1 MHNYSGQMQVEEGL
15 AVLRMEGPQ
24 AAPDADA
31 AQPWRPLA
39 GVRVV
44 ELTGWV
50 AGPQAGVILGDL
62 GADVVKVESPH
73 APDPTRSHTA
83 AQGLSMRT
91 ASGHLMCWETFNRN
105 KRSLALDLSTN
116 EGQRVLYQLVAKS
129 DVFLTNMRTTALERL
144 GASFDRLKTA
154 NPSLVYGVAGGLG
167 SKGPRANDPVVDA
180 IGMAYSGFMYAVSA
194 RQDEPWYPHGS
205 LTDIQ
210 TGTMVAFG
218 IVTALFARSSTNE
231 AQYVHSSQLQSMM
244 WLQNFNIAMAANN
257 GTMFDAHVYASPAF
271 SVYQCGD
278 GEWIALALIH
288 GDSPVRSPW
297 PVLFKLFGK
306 PELTDD
312 PRFASDAVRDLHR
325 DELKAVL
332 ISGFEQRERDYWVD
346 TLQSA
351 DIMCSG
357 IKRVTDVVSDE
368 HVAAEGYIFQLDNGL
383 KFMRSCFELG
393 DVPTKGAPDLGADTH
408 EVLLDLGLSEDE
420 IISLHLADVVM

>member
-1 MHNYSGQMQVEEGL
+1 MEGL
-15 AVLRMEGPQ
+15 R
-24 AAPDADA
+24 AASGA
-31 AQPWRPLA
+31 AASEARLPLA

-73 APDPTRSHTA
+73 LPDPTRSHTA

-91 ASGHLMCWETFNRN
+91 ESGHLMCWETFNRN
-105 KRSLALDLSTN
+105 KRSLALDLSSD
-116 EGQRVLYQLVAKS
+116 EGQRVLHQLVAKS
-129 DVFLTNMRTTALERL
+129 DVFLTNMRAPALERL
-144 GASFDRLKTA
+144 GASFEQLRA
-154 NPSLVYGVAGGLG
+154 VNPSLVYGVAGGLG
-167 SKGPRANDPVVDA
+167 SRGPRANDPVVDA

-194 RQDEPWYPHGS
+194 LPDEPWYPHGS

-218 IVTALFARSSTNE
+218 IVTALFARSRAND

-271 SVYQCGD
+271 SVYQCLD
-278 GEWIALALIH
+278 REWIAVALIH

-297 PVLFKLFGK
+297 PVLFKLFGR
-306 PELTDD
+306 PELADD
-312 PRFASDAVRDLHR
+312 PRFISDATRDMHR

-332 ISGFEQRERDYWVD
+332 VSGFAQRDRDYWVD
-346 TLQSA
+346 TLRSA
-351 DIMCSG
+351 GIMCSS
-357 IKRVTDVVSDE
+357 IKRVTDVVEDQ
-368 HVAAEGYIFQLDNGL
+368 HVAAEGYIFELDNGL
-383 KFMRSCFELG
+383 KFMRSCFDLG
-393 DVPTKGAPDLGADTH
+393 DVPTKGAPDLGAHTH
-408 EVLLDLGLSEDE
+408 EILLELGLPEDA
-420 IISLHLADVVM
+420 IISLHMADVVM